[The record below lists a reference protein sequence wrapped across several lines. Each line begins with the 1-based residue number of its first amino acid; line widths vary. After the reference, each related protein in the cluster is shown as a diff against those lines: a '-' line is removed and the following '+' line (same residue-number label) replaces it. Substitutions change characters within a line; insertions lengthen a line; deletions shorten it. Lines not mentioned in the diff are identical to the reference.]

1 MYIKSVN
8 LQNFRSYPEK
18 TVEFSKDINL
28 ILGRNGG
35 GKSNLI
41 EAIYFLASGK
51 SFRANSL
58 GQMIEWNKNFT
69 SVRGKVGDLELEAQL
84 IKSTEGTGNSRRFII
99 NKVDKTRAKYLGN
112 FRCVLFDP
120 EDIRLVSGSPTRRRD
135 FLDAIFTSSEW
146 TYASALSQYNRALK
160 HRNELLDLIFEG
172 KAKTSELFYWNQSLI
187 KNADIINKF
196 RKEFIEM
203 TNNFFANHDDLE
215 IQKLS
220 IKYYPSIISAERMQN
235 EEKIDIRT
243 GYTRYGPHRDDF
255 EVWSQNFEN
264 SDKNMANWGSRGQQ
278 RLAVLAIRLAQINYL
293 MERYGE
299 TPVLLL
305 DDIFSELDEN
315 HRKLVVE
322 ICQKHQTIFTSAEND
337 ALSYLP
343 TAQIIKI

>member
-1 MYIKSVN
+1 MYIKEIV
-8 LQNFRSYPEK
+8 LQNFRSYGEK
-18 TVEFSKDINL
+18 KVEFGAGTNL
-28 ILGRNGG
+28 VVGENGA

-41 EAIYFLASGK
+41 EAIYFLSSGK
-51 SFRANSL
+51 SFRASSL
-58 GQMIEWNKNFT
+58 GQMIEWGKGFT
-69 SVRGKVGDLELEAQL
+69 SVRGKVGELDLEAQL
-84 IKSTEGTGNSRRFII
+84 IKNAESTGNSRRFLI

-135 FLDAIFTSSEW
+135 FLDAIFTASEW
-146 TYASALSQYNRALK
+146 TYASAISQYNRALK

-172 KAKTSELFYWNQSLI
+172 KASVTELFYWNQSLI
-187 KNADIINKF
+187 KNADIVIKF
-196 RKEFIEM
+196 RKDFI
-203 TNNFFANHDDLE
+203 NLANDFFTKHSDTE
-215 IQKLS
+215 IRKLS
-220 IKYYPSIISAERMQN
+220 IKYYPSIISVERMQN

-255 EVWSQNFEN
+255 EIWSQNFEN
-264 SDKNMANWGSRGQQ
+264 SDQNMSNWGSRGQQ

-293 MERYGE
+293 MGRYGE

-322 ICQKHQTIFTSAEND
+322 ICQRHQTIFTSAEVG
-337 ALSYLP
+337 AKLYLP
-343 TAQIIKI
+343 TAQMIKI

>member
-1 MYIKSVN
+1 MYINSIN
-8 LQNFRSYPEK
+8 LQNFRSYSEK
-18 TVEFSKDINL
+18 TVEFSSGVNL
-28 ILGRNGG
+28 ILGENGG

-51 SFRANSL
+51 SFRASSL
-58 GQMIEWNKNFT
+58 SQMIEWNKSFT
-69 SVRGKVGDLELEAQL
+69 SVRGKIGNLEMVAQL
-84 IKSTEGTGNSRRFII
+84 IKNTEGVGNSRRFLI
-99 NKVDKTRAKYLGN
+99 NKVLKTRAKYLGN

-172 KAKTSELFYWNQSLI
+172 KASVTELFYWNQSLI

-196 RKEFIEM
+196 RREFIDL
-203 TNNFFANHDDLE
+203 TNNFFAEHNDFE

-220 IKYYPSIISAERMQN
+220 IKYYPSIITEERIKN

-243 GYTRYGPHRDDF
+243 GYTRYGPHRDEF

-278 RLAVLAIRLAQINYL
+278 RLAVLAIRLAQIHYL
-293 MERYGE
+293 MERYKE
-299 TPVLLL
+299 IPVLLL

-315 HRKLVVE
+315 HRKLVAE
-322 ICQKHQTIFTSAEND
+322 ICHRHQTIFTSAENEVQI
-337 ALSYLP
+337 YLP
-343 TAQIIKI
+343 SAQIIKI

>member
-1 MYIKSVN
+1 VYIKSIN
-8 LQNFRSYPEK
+8 LQNFRSYSEK
-18 TVEFSKDINL
+18 TVEFGSGVNL
-28 ILGRNGG
+28 ILGENGA

-51 SFRANSL
+51 SFRASSL
-58 GQMIEWNKNFT
+58 SQMIEWNKNFL
-69 SVRGKVGDLELEAQL
+69 SVQGKVGDLDLEAQL
-84 IKSTEGTGNSRRFII
+84 IKNQETTGNSRRFLI
-99 NKVDKTRAKYLGN
+99 NKVNKTRAKYLGN

-146 TYASALSQYNRALK
+146 TYASALSQYNRSLK

-172 KAKTSELFYWNQSLI
+172 KSQTSELFYWNQSLI

-196 RKEFIEM
+196 RKEFINL
-203 TNNFFANHDDLE
+203 TNNFFANHTDTE
-215 IQKLS
+215 IRKMS
-220 IKYYPSIISAERMQN
+220 IKYYPSVITAERMQN

-264 SDKNMANWGSRGQQ
+264 SDQNMANWGSRGQQ

-322 ICQKHQTIFTSAEND
+322 ICQKHQTIFTSAENE
-337 ALSYLP
+337 ALTYLP
-343 TAQIIKI
+343 SAQIINI

>member
-1 MYIKSVN
+1 

-18 TVEFSKDINL
+18 NVEFSPGTNL
-28 ILGRNGG
+28 ILGKNGG

-51 SFRANSL
+51 SFRASSL
-58 GQMIEWNKNFT
+58 GQMIEWKNNFL
-69 SVRGKVGDLELEAQL
+69 SVRGTVGDLEMEAQL
-84 IKSTEGTGNSRRFII
+84 IKSAEGNGNSRRFLI
-99 NKVDKTRAKYLGN
+99 NSVTKTRAKYLGN
-112 FRCVLFDP
+112 LRCVLFDP

-146 TYASALSQYNRALK
+146 TYASSLSQYNRALK

-172 KAKTSELFYWNQSLI
+172 KAQKTELFYWNQSLI

-196 RKEFIEM
+196 RMEFITM
-203 TNNFFANHDDLE
+203 ANDFFAKHEDGE
-215 IQKLS
+215 IRKLS
-220 IKYYPSIISAERMQN
+220 IKYYPSVITEERMQN
-235 EEKIDIRT
+235 EEKNDIRT

-293 MERYGE
+293 RERYGE
-299 TPVLLL
+299 TPILLL

-322 ICQKHQTIFTSAEND
+322 ICQKHQTIFTSAEEISRQI
-337 ALSYLP
+337 LGYLNP
-343 TAQIIKI
+343 KIIEL

>member
-1 MYIKSVN
+1 MYLSKIN
-8 LQNFRSYPEK
+8 LQNFRSYGDK
-18 TVEFSKDINL
+18 TVEFSSGVNL
-28 ILGRNGG
+28 ILGENGS

-41 EAIYFLASGK
+41 EAIYFLSSGK
-51 SFRANSL
+51 SFRASSL
-58 GQMIEWNKNFT
+58 SQMIEWNKSFT
-69 SVRGKVGDLELEAQL
+69 SVRGKIGDVEMEAQL
-84 IKSTEGTGNSRRFII
+84 IKNTESMGNSRRFLI
-99 NKVDKTRAKYLGN
+99 NSVDKTRAKYLGN

-120 EDIRLVSGSPTRRRD
+120 EDIRLISGSPTRRRD

-172 KAKTSELFYWNQSLI
+172 KAQTTELFYWNQSLI
-187 KNADIINKF
+187 KNAEIINKF
-196 RKEFIEM
+196 RREFIEM
-203 TNNFFANHDDLE
+203 TNDFFAKHEDVE

-220 IKYYPSIISAERMQN
+220 IKYYPSIISAERMKN
-235 EEKIDIRT
+235 EEKVDIRT

-293 MERYGE
+293 MERYKE
-299 TPVLLL
+299 IPVLLL

-322 ICQKHQTIFTSAEND
+322 ICQKHQTIFTSAENE
-337 ALSYLP
+337 ALIYLP
-343 TAQIIKI
+343 SAQIIKI

>member
-1 MYIKSVN
+1 M
-8 LQNFRSYPEK
+8 QNFRSYEEK
-18 TVEFSKDINL
+18 TVGFSKDINL
-28 ILGRNGG
+28 ILGENGG

-41 EAIYFLASGK
+41 EAIYFLSSGK
-51 SFRANSL
+51 SFRASSL
-58 GQMIEWNKNFT
+58 SQMIEWNKSFT
-69 SVRGKVGDLELEAQL
+69 SVRGVVGDLNLEAQL
-84 IKSTEGTGNSRRFII
+84 IKNTEGVGNSRRFLI
-99 NKVDKTRAKYLGN
+99 NKVLKTRAKYLGN

-172 KAKTSELFYWNQSLI
+172 KASVTELFYWNQSLI

-196 RKEFIEM
+196 RREFIDL
-203 TNNFFANHDDLE
+203 TNDFFARHDDPE

-220 IKYYPSIISAERMQN
+220 IKYSPSVITAEKMQN

-255 EVWSQNFEN
+255 EVWSQNFKN
-264 SDKNMANWGSRGQQ
+264 SDQNMANWGSRGQQ
-278 RLAVLAIRLAQINYL
+278 RLAVLAIRLAQIHYL
-293 MERYGE
+293 MERYKE

-322 ICQKHQTIFTSAEND
+322 ICQKHQTIFTSAENE
-337 ALSYLP
+337 ALIYLP
-343 TAQIIKI
+343 NAQIVKI